1 MLVVISSDCL
11 SRCLNLCFASYN
23 IACIVK
29 FTERQTLQLRRIPI
43 PSPTGFAKVME
54 NQEFHSSR
62 PGKSWNLIVGPRKSQ
77 LKIKVLF
84 DRLLQLTR
92 QEQCKINRSN
102 YTATAQSVRILVHQ
116 SLSLRNSF
124 EKVQKYP
131 KTKKVFEFF

>member
-43 PSPTGFAKVME
+43 SSPTGFVKVMK

-62 PGKSWNLIVGPRKSQ
+62 PGKSWNLIVGPQKSQ
-77 LKIKVLF
+77 LKIKVLL
-84 DRLLQLTR
+84 DRLIGSITSRRSSSLIDQLLQVTR
-92 QEQCKINRSN
+92 QEQCKIKRSN
-102 YTATAQSVRILVHQ
+102 YQ
-116 SLSLRNSF
+116 SLKSAELF
-124 EKVQKYP
+124 LKGP
-131 KTKKVFEFF
+131 KIP